1 MYMRLLGYPAE
12 RVAILTTYNGQKHL
26 IRDVIRKRCGENPMI
41 GWPSKVCP
49 HGQLQPQPTTP
60 PPPLQPPPHH

>member
-12 RVAILTTYNGQKHL
+12 RIAILTTYNGQKHL

-41 GWPSKVCP
+41 GWPSKVCQ
-49 HGQLQPQPTTP
+49 HSWDRLKFNTGFVLTK
-60 PPPLQPPPHH
+60 L